1 MTRSDASRP
10 TSARSGT
17 QSHDVAP
24 GLGARARRLFT
35 FRRCALTLLAAYCAV
50 FFVYP
55 IGRAFVGALQHWNPA
70 TGEAYWIGLANFRR
84 IFADSLFWSSCGR
97 TLVYALGATGL
108 RLIIGLALAL
118 LLSSKLIHGRNAL
131 RSLFFLPS
139 LTPIVAV
146 ALMWGWM
153 FDPGLGLVDR
163 LFGLTT
169 GWLHDPVLAGP
180 TFIGLTVWKDFGYA
194 MLLYL
199 AALLNVPRDLV
210 DAAHVD
216 GAGALQTF
224 RYVTLPAIRPM
235 TWYLAVV
242 SLIGYLQMYVPIIVL
257 TSGGPGDAT
266 TTVGYLIYRQAY
278 KLFDFG
284 TASAMGVVMLAV
296 CAAIAA
302 VLLCLTKRGEGERR

>member
-1 MTRSDASRP
+1 MMRSDSARP
-10 TSARSGT
+10 TQTHSAT
-17 QSHDVAP
+17 PDF
-24 GLGARARRLFT
+24 GARLCRLFT
-35 FRRCALTLLAAYCAV
+35 FRRCALALLAAYCAV
-50 FFVYP
+50 FLVYP
-55 IGRAFVGALQHWNPA
+55 IVRALVGALQHWNPA
-70 TGEAYWIGLANFRR
+70 TGEAGWVGLENFRR
-84 IFADSLFWSSCGR
+84 VFADPLFWSSCGR
-97 TLVYALGATGL
+97 TLAYALAATSL
-108 RLIIGLALAL
+108 RLVVGLALAL
-118 LLSSKLIHGRNAL
+118 LLSSKLVRGRHVL

-139 LTPIVAV
+139 LTPLVAV
-146 ALMWGWM
+146 VLVWGWM
-153 FDPGLGLVDR
+153 SDPGLGLIDR

-169 GWLHDPVLAGP
+169 NWLHDPVWAGP
-180 TFIGLTVWKDFGYA
+180 VFIGLAVWKDFGYA
-194 MLLYL
+194 MMFYL

-235 TWYLAVV
+235 TWFLAVV
-242 SLIGYLQMYVPIIVL
+242 SVIGYLQMYVPIIVL
-257 TSGGPGDAT
+257 TFGGPGDAT

-302 VLLCLTKRGEGERR
+302 VLFRLTKRGEERR